1 MQQFWLQAQVEMEQA
16 HILLGVLQLQL
27 VKIQVELV
35 ITQVADQAAVENQ
48 VKAQQ
53 SVQQDLAAADLV
65 FMLLLVELL
74 EMELQILAVA
84 VVAELLQMLAVQ
96 VDQVLL

>member
-84 VVAELLQMLAVQ
+84 LVAELLQMLAVQ